1 MATSRSREST
11 RKPESKGIRETRT
24 PKKVPKVTTRATK
37 RARAK
42 KGRGKAAAPK
52 EEAAESD
59 ANASDP
65 LAEKQ
70 DDGERQGGVE
80 KKVVAISRK
89 ELLAKAFE
97 KVRARLESDEVV
109 TPALIGAMEKLFK
122 MDREIVQEN
131 EMPHEIRVLWD
142 ETNDG
147 DPWDTNGS
155 PLNDDFTTTDPD
167 SKCSQDP

>member
-1 MATSRSREST
+1 MATSRSIEST
-11 RKPESKGIRETRT
+11 RKRESKGIRKARIL
-24 PKKVPKVTTRATK
+24 KKPPKVTTRATK
-37 RARAK
+37 RPRAK
-42 KGRGKAAAPK
+42 KRRGKAAAPK
-52 EEAAESD
+52 EEAAETD
-59 ANASDP
+59 ANAED
-65 LAEKQ
+65 LMAERQ
-70 DDGERQGGVE
+70 DDGEQQAGVE

-97 KVRARLESDEVV
+97 KVRVRLESAEGV

-142 ETNDG
+142 ETNDD

-155 PLNDDFTTTDPD
+155 PLNDDFTTADPD

>member
-1 MATSRSREST
+1 MATSRSRKSIT
-11 RKPESKGIRETRT
+11 KPVAKGIRKART
-24 PKKVPKVTTRATK
+24 LKKPPKVTTRATK

-59 ANASDP
+59 ANAGDP

-97 KVRARLESDEVV
+97 KVRVRLESSEAV

-131 EMPHEIRVLWD
+131 DMPHEIRVLWD
-142 ETNDG
+142 ETNDD

-155 PLNDDFTTTDPD
+155 PLNDDFTTADPD

>member
-11 RKPESKGIRETRT
+11 RKRESKGIRKTRIL
-24 PKKVPKVTTRATK
+24 KKPPKVTTRATK
-37 RARAK
+37 RPRAK

-52 EEAAESD
+52 EEAAETD
-59 ANASDP
+59 ANAED
-65 LAEKQ
+65 LMAERR
-70 DDGERQGGVE
+70 DDGEQQAGV

-97 KVRARLESDEVV
+97 KVRLRLESSEAV

-142 ETNDG
+142 ETNDD

-155 PLNDDFTTTDPD
+155 PLNDDFTTADPD

>member
-1 MATSRSREST
+1 MATSRSRESIT
-11 RKPESKGIRETRT
+11 KPVSKGIRKTRT
-24 PKKVPKVTTRATK
+24 LKKPPKVTTRATK
-37 RARAK
+37 RPRAK

-52 EEAAESD
+52 EEAAETD
-59 ANASDP
+59 AKAEDL
-65 LAEKQ
+65 LAGRR

-97 KVRARLESDEVV
+97 KVRARLESSEGV

-142 ETNDG
+142 ETNDD

-155 PLNDDFTTTDPD
+155 PLNDDFTTADPD

>member
-11 RKPESKGIRETRT
+11 RKPESKGIRKTRIL
-24 PKKVPKVTTRATK
+24 KKPPKVTTRATK
-37 RARAK
+37 RPRAK
-42 KGRGKAAAPK
+42 KGRGEARDPK
-52 EEAAESD
+52 EEAGETD
-59 ANASDP
+59 ANPGD
-65 LAEKQ
+65 LVVEKQ
-70 DDGERQGGVE
+70 DDQKQRAGL

-97 KVRARLESDEVV
+97 KVRLRLESSEAV

-142 ETNDG
+142 ETNDD

-155 PLNDDFTTTDPD
+155 PLSDDFTTADPD

>member
-1 MATSRSREST
+1 MAASRSRKST
-11 RKPESKGIRETRT
+11 TKPASKGIRKTRT
-24 PKKVPKVTTRATK
+24 LKRPLKVTTRVTK

-42 KGRGKAAAPK
+42 KGRGEAAATK
-52 EEAAESD
+52 EEAGDTD
-59 ANASDP
+59 ANAGDP
-65 LAEKQ
+65 LAEK
-70 DDGERQGGVE
+70 DDGEQQGGVK

-97 KVRARLESDEVV
+97 KVRLRLESDEAV

-147 DPWDTNGS
+147 DPLDTIGF
-155 PLNDDFTTTDPD
+155 PLNDDFTTADPD

>member
-1 MATSRSREST
+1 MATKRSRKSIT
-11 RKPESKGIRETRT
+11 KPVSKGIRKTRT
-24 PKKVPKVTTRATK
+24 LKRPPKGTTHATK

-42 KGRGKAAAPK
+42 KGRGEARAPK
-52 EEAAESD
+52 EEAAETD
-59 ANASDP
+59 ANAEDL
-65 LAEKQ
+65 LAQEHDGEKQ
-70 DDGERQGGVE
+70 QGGV
-80 KKVVAISRK
+80 KQKVVAVSRK
-89 ELLAKAFE
+89 QLLAKAFE
-97 KVRARLESDEVV
+97 KVRLRLESDEAV

-142 ETNDG
+142 ETNDD

-155 PLNDDFTTTDPD
+155 PLNDDFTAADPD

>member
-1 MATSRSREST
+1 M
-11 RKPESKGIRETRT
+11 
-24 PKKVPKVTTRATK
+24 
-37 RARAK
+37 
-42 KGRGKAAAPK
+42 
-52 EEAAESD
+52 
-59 ANASDP
+59 
-65 LAEKQ
+65 
-70 DDGERQGGVE
+70 

-97 KVRARLESDEVV
+97 KVRLRLESAEAV

-122 MDREIVQEN
+122 MDLEIVQEN

-142 ETNDG
+142 ETNDD

-155 PLNDDFTTTDPD
+155 PLNDDFTTADPD

>member
-1 MATSRSREST
+1 MATSRSRRSAT
-11 RKPESKGIRETRT
+11 KPVSKGVRKART
-24 PKKVPKVTTRATK
+24 AKKPPKVTTRSTK

-42 KGRGKAAAPK
+42 KGRGKAAATK
-52 EEAAESD
+52 EDAGDTE
-59 ANASDP
+59 ANAGDP

-70 DDGERQGGVE
+70 DDGEQQGGVK

-97 KVRARLESDEVV
+97 KVRLRLESDEAV

-147 DPWDTNGS
+147 DPLDTIGS
-155 PLNDDFTTTDPD
+155 PLNDDFTTADPD

>member
-11 RKPESKGIRETRT
+11 RKPESKGIRKTRIL
-24 PKKVPKVTTRATK
+24 KKPPKVTTRATK
-37 RARAK
+37 RPRAK

-52 EEAAESD
+52 EEAAETD
-59 ANASDP
+59 ANAED
-65 LAEKQ
+65 LMAERQ
-70 DDGERQGGVE
+70 DDREQQAGVE

-89 ELLAKAFE
+89 DLLAKAFE
-97 KVRARLESDEVV
+97 KVRVRLESSEAV

-142 ETNDG
+142 ETNDD

-155 PLNDDFTTTDPD
+155 PLSDDFTTADPD

>member
-1 MATSRSREST
+1 MATSRSRGST
-11 RKPESKGIRETRT
+11 TKP
-24 PKKVPKVTTRATK
+24 VPKVVRKARTLNKPPKAATRVTK

-52 EEAAESD
+52 EEAGDTD
-59 ANASDP
+59 ANAADP
-65 LAEKQ
+65 LVEKQ
-70 DDGERQGGVE
+70 DDGEQQGGARE
-80 KKVVAISRK
+80 KVAAISRK

-97 KVRARLESDEVV
+97 KVRARLESAEQV

-122 MDREIVQEN
+122 MDREIVHEN

-147 DPWDTNGS
+147 DPLDMIGS
-155 PLNDDFTTTDPD
+155 PLNDDFTTADPD
-167 SKCSQDP
+167 SKSSQDP

>member
-1 MATSRSREST
+1 MATSRSSEST
-11 RKPESKGIRETRT
+11 RKPESKGIRKTRIL
-24 PKKVPKVTTRATK
+24 KKPPKVTTRATK
-37 RARAK
+37 RPRAK
-42 KGRGKAAAPK
+42 KGRGEARAPK
-52 EEAAESD
+52 EEASETDAHAEDLLAQEQD
-59 ANASDP
+59 AG
-65 LAEKQ
+65 KQ
-70 DDGERQGGVE
+70 QGGA
-80 KKVVAISRK
+80 KQKVVAISRK

-97 KVRARLESDEVV
+97 KVRVRLESSEAV

-142 ETNDG
+142 ETNDD

-155 PLNDDFTTTDPD
+155 PLNDDFTTADPD

>member
-1 MATSRSREST
+1 V
-11 RKPESKGIRETRT
+11 SKGIRETRT
-24 PKKVPKVTTRATK
+24 LKKPPKVTTRATK

-42 KGRGKAAAPK
+42 KGRGEARDPK
-52 EEAAESD
+52 EEAAETD
-59 ANASDP
+59 ANAGDP
-65 LAEKQ
+65 LAQKQ
-70 DDGERQGGVE
+70 DDGEQQDGVK

-97 KVRARLESDEVV
+97 KVRLRLESDEAV

-147 DPWDTNGS
+147 DPLDTIGS
-155 PLNDDFTTTDPD
+155 PLNDDFTTADPD

>member
-11 RKPESKGIRETRT
+11 RKRESKGIRKTRIL
-24 PKKVPKVTTRATK
+24 KKPPKVTTRATK
-37 RARAK
+37 RPRAK

-52 EEAAESD
+52 EEAAETD
-59 ANASDP
+59 ANAED
-65 LAEKQ
+65 LMAERR
-70 DDGERQGGVE
+70 DDGEQQAGV

-89 ELLAKAFE
+89 ELLAKTFE
-97 KVRARLESDEVV
+97 KVRLRLESSEAV

-122 MDREIVQEN
+122 MDREIVHEN

-155 PLNDDFTTTDPD
+155 PRNDDFTTADPD
-167 SKCSQDP
+167 SKSSQDP

>member
-1 MATSRSREST
+1 MATSRSRKST
-11 RKPESKGIRETRT
+11 VKPASKSIRKTQT
-24 PKKVPKVTTRATK
+24 LKKPPKVTTRAMK
-37 RARAK
+37 RPRAK
-42 KGRGKAAAPK
+42 KEGGGVATTKK
-52 EEAAESD
+52 DAEDTD
-59 ANASDP
+59 ANAGDP

-70 DDGERQGGVE
+70 DDGEQQGGVE
-80 KKVVAISRK
+80 KKLVAISRK

-97 KVRARLESDEVV
+97 KVRVRLESSEAV

-142 ETNDG
+142 ETNDD

-155 PLNDDFTTTDPD
+155 PLNDDFTTADPD